1 MGGVDVRGNLPSTAI
16 VTPAIAPGENLGF
29 GVLVFP
35 LPSPVAAE
43 LGFSEL
49 AEAGKVELVGI
60 EDDGLVDKMAG
71 IDVGLIVETV
81 ENVLR
86 LC

>member
-1 MGGVDVRGNLPSTAI
+1 M
-16 VTPAIAPGENLGF
+16 
-29 GVLVFP
+29 FP

-49 AEAGKVELVGI
+49 AEAGKVELVCV

-81 ENVLR
+81 ENVFR